1 MSNPPKLIHH
11 RLVGIAALLFGSLLI
26 TLLSFGS
33 GIQLIQPVFAEQTNL
48 VAEQTT
54 TVEFT
59 VASGSVSEGDS
70 TAGNPIQLTLRINPA
85 ISDSS
90 VITVSYTTIDGTA
103 RAGSDYVSASGIV
116 TFTSASTDQNITIN
130 TIGDTTSESSETFS
144 VVLQQPEGAILG
156 STSVFVVTV
165 TNDDAAPTSTPS
177 SGTATPVYIDQYE
190 GNDSLQ
196 TAYTLDT
203 QSNAHCTNNDATFWP
218 SGDIDY
224 YRFWARAGQEYVVT
238 SEVSQGIDTIM
249 TLYTP
254 EGHEWLRNDNNLPGV
269 RTSEVRFTPDRDA
282 YFFVSL
288 INEDPSDPANR
299 FYCIR
304 FTETS
309 PTLTPTAT
317 ATTVQST
324 SDICEDNDSISL
336 ACVQSTGV
344 THSAD
349 FVPNDPDKTDIDFY
363 RIWAKPGIA
372 YTCETSNLADLNDTF
387 MALLDANG
395 NRVGENDDIGFPD
408 LGSSVTYLSNY
419 TGWLYVQVEPRVP
432 VEYDISNLYTYSLTC
447 TAVLATPT
455 PSPFPTSPPVISQ
468 PVVSS
473 PTPTP
478 VPAQETITP
487 IVFPTI
493 DVIGTVTAA
502 APPPSAPTAT
512 PFIEVRPLPT
522 NTPQVTQV
530 FVSEVSV
537 IIFYDRNNN
546 NLPEIDEGVRDMPVN
561 VYDGISGQLLTLG
574 YTNEAGMLSFQVSS
588 NFNTVRVEVPYLGI
602 SQVVSM
608 STSELLIRVASNIS
622 N

>member
-1 MSNPPKLIHH
+1 MSNPSNKTGRRGVTIALGLAIWVAI
-11 RLVGIAALLFGSLLI
+11 LVMSILTGLEMSP
-26 TLLSFGS
+26 T
-33 GIQLIQPVFAEQTNL
+33 VFA
-48 VAEQTT
+48 QTT
-54 TVEFT
+54 TVQFS

-70 TAGNPIQLTLRINPA
+70 STGNSIALTVQVNPA
-85 ISDSS
+85 ITGSET
-90 VITVSYTTIDGTA
+90 ITVSYQTVDGTA
-103 RAGSDYVSASGIV
+103 VAGSDYVSASGIV
-116 TFTSASTDQNITIN
+116 TFTSSASSQSITLN
-130 TIGDTTSESSETFS
+130 TIGDTTAESNETFN
-144 VVLQQPEGAILG
+144 VVLQQPEGADLG
-156 STSVFVVTV
+156 SNSVFVVTI
-165 TNDDAAPTSTPS
+165 TNDDSTPTPTPS

-190 GNDSLQ
+190 GNDTLQ

-203 QSNAHCTNNDATFWP
+203 ESNIHCTNNDATFWP
-218 SGDIDY
+218 AGDIDY
-224 YRFWARAGQEYVVT
+224 YRFWAREGQEIVVT

-254 EGHEWLRNDNNLPGV
+254 EGEEWLRNDNNLPGV
-269 RTSEVRFTPDRDA
+269 RTSEIRFTPERDA
-282 YFFVSL
+282 YYYVSL
-288 INEDPSDPANR
+288 VNEDPSDPANR

-304 FTETS
+304 FTEFS
-309 PTLTPTAT
+309 PTLTPTPT
-317 ATTVQST
+317 ATTVQTT
-324 SDICEDNDSISL
+324 SDVCEDNDDVSR

-363 RIWAKPGIA
+363 RVWAKPGIA
-372 YTCETSNLADLNDTF
+372 YTCETSNLSDFNDTF
-387 MALLDANG
+387 MAMLDVNL

-408 LGSSVTYLSNY
+408 LGSRVTYLSNY
-419 TGWLYVQVEPRVP
+419 TGWLYIQVEPRVP

-447 TAVLATPT
+447 TAELTTPT
-455 PSPFPTSPPVISQ
+455 PTPFPTSPPSVSQ
-468 PVVSS
+468 PIVST

-478 VPAQETITP
+478 LSETLTP
-487 IVFPTI
+487 VVFPTI
-493 DVIGTVTAA
+493 DVLATVQAA
-502 APPPSAPTAT
+502 ASPTAIPT
-512 PFIEVRPLPT
+512 NPPNIEVRPLPT

-530 FVSEVSV
+530 FMSNVNV
-537 IIFYDRNNN
+537 IIFYDENNN
-546 NLPEIDEGVRDMPVN
+546 NLPEIDEGIRDMPVN